1 MKPES
6 QLHIC
11 PVCLMQVDTP
21 DIEARYLDVEYWNC
35 SEQCKA
41 RFIAN
46 PGLYVGRPGEKS
58 PKQEGKQV
66 LKKRKIYLD
75 EPVSSETRT
84 KLLLMLFKMMGVK
97 RIQQFSNSLVIE
109 YDLLEVT
116 AKQIAEWLLS
126 AGLQLEDSQLQ
137 QIWLSLIDITEE
149 SEIASL
155 EVPQNVANASS
166 CH

>member
-1 MKPES
+1 
-6 QLHIC
+6 
-11 PVCLMQVDTP
+11 MQVDTP
-21 DIEARYLDVEYWNC
+21 DIEARHLDVDYWYC

-46 PGLYVGRPGEKS
+46 PGLYVGRPGEKA

-75 EPVSSETRT
+75 EPVSSETKT
-84 KLLLMLFKMMGVK
+84 GLLLKLFKMMGV
-97 RIQQFSNSLVIE
+97 RRVQQFSNSLVVE

-116 AKQIAEWLLS
+116 AKQIAEELLAS
-126 AGLQLEDSQLQ
+126 GLQLEESVLQ
-137 QIWLSLIDITEE
+137 QIRLSLIDIAEE

-155 EVPQNVANASS
+155 EVPQVEKNTSG

>member
-1 MKPES
+1 M
-6 QLHIC
+6 L
-11 PVCLMQVDTP
+11 VDSP
-21 DIEARYLDVEYWNC
+21 DIVARYIDIDYWYC

-46 PGLYVGRPGEKS
+46 PGLYVGQPGKKA

-75 EPVSSETRT
+75 EPVSTEAKT
-84 KLLLMLFKMMGVK
+84 KILLILFKMMGVK
-97 RIQQFSNSLVIE
+97 RVQQFNHSLIIE

-116 AKQIAEWLLS
+116 AKQIAERLLD
-126 AGLQLEDSQLQ
+126 AGLQLENSLVQ
-137 QIWLSLIDITEE
+137 QIRLSLIDLTEE
-149 SEIASL
+149 TEMASL
-155 EVPQNVANASS
+155 EVSQTTTSTDG